1 MKDLEIK
8 LEIYEKMIGYHEK
21 AGHTSTVASFKAE
34 VEKIKEL
41 IGSMPVM
48 VEPVVEAEPALTVTP
63 AKKTGKKTVK

>member
-8 LEIYEKMIGYHEK
+8 LEIYEKMIRYHEK

-41 IGSMPVM
+41 IGPVPVM
-48 VEPVVEAEPALTVTP
+48 AEPVVEAEPEPTVP
-63 AKKTGKKTVK
+63 PVKKTGKKNTK

>member
-8 LEIYEKMIGYHEK
+8 LEIYEKMIRYHEK
-21 AGHTSTVASFKAE
+21 AGHASTVASFKAE

-41 IGSMPVM
+41 IGPAPVM
-48 VEPVVEAEPALTVTP
+48 TEPVVEAEPEPTVTP